1 MLAEPSESARTN
13 VQHDVRCDSRIKSPT
28 PVGYAYAK
36 TNAKNGQKSTWAH
49 VDKRML
55 ESEKNRRDGKAPA
68 NAVRDVK

>member
-1 MLAEPSESARTN
+1 
-13 VQHDVRCDSRIKSPT
+13 
-28 PVGYAYAK
+28 VGNAYAE

-49 VDKRML
+49 VDKSML